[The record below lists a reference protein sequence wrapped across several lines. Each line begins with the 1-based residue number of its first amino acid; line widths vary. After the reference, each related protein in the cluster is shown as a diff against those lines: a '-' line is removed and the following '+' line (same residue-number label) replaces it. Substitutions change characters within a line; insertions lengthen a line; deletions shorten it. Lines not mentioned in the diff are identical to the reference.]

1 MSGREDKTPDQIID
15 EDYKTGPT
23 SADRDVINKESATTE
38 KKRLQEAD
46 TPSEKQQADF
56 YTIRIR
62 KGKLRN
68 RINGQSEL
76 LYMTQLF
83 GRICINSPV
92 YFSENH

>member
-46 TPSEKQQADF
+46 TPSEK
-56 YTIRIR
+56 
-62 KGKLRN
+62 
-68 RINGQSEL
+68 
-76 LYMTQLF
+76 
-83 GRICINSPV
+83 
-92 YFSENH
+92 